1 MRPRGFDPLQARLV
15 EWKRG
20 LGRRRLQHAYR
31 PGPLWIPLEGIDL
44 NPTEMTEENEI
55 ATNETAD
62 QQLDAAST
70 EQHDHNHDHSHED
83 GHDHDHQHGPSLNP
97 ALTREVEV
105 EVPADEVSKAYRT
118 VIKRYQKQARI
129 PGFRA
134 GKVPESLVRS
144 KFAKELRQEV
154 MEALV
159 SERFRIAIVERK
171 LQPVSE
177 PQLLDLQLMDGQ
189 PLRFKAAFEVLPEFD
204 VAGYETVR
212 VEKPKVDL
220 TEEEFEAELGRLMD
234 SQATVEPVE
243 EDRALAEGDW
253 AEIQFRGEI
262 KPLVQTVTEEGVV
275 AASPTEPVTGEDVL
289 IEIGGKNTLAAF
301 NDALRG
307 TKVGQELQFEVVYPS
322 DFGERRLAGQTVSY
336 DVTVKA
342 IKRKIYPERDAEL
355 AKQLGNNES
364 WEEFETQ
371 LREHAGKRKRD
382 ALESGAK
389 NKMLDELIGRYN
401 FPVPES
407 FVQQRV
413 DARLERGL
421 RALAQQGMKSEDMR
435 KLDFGRLR
443 AAQRDEAER
452 EVRASLVVD
461 RIADAEKVEVSDGE
475 LDNEVMMLSI
485 QTREPY
491 ETLRERLTQD
501 GGMARLREEMRREK
515 TSTVLYE
522 NLAS

>member
-1 MRPRGFDPLQARLV
+1 M
-15 EWKRG
+15 
-20 LGRRRLQHAYR
+20 RRRRALDARTRSGAAH
-31 PGPLWIPLEGIDL
+31 LWASLEGIEL
-44 NPTEMTEENEI
+44 NPTEMTE
-55 ATNETAD
+55 TNDTLTTEAAE
-62 QQLDAAST
+62 QQLDTTPA
-70 EQHDHNHDHSHED
+70 EQHEHSHDHDHEHDHNHQHE
-83 GHDHDHQHGPSLNP
+83 PSLNP
-97 ALTREVEV
+97 ELMREIEV
-105 EVPADEVSKAYRT
+105 EVPADEVSKTYRT
-118 VIKRYQKQARI
+118 VIKRYQKLARI

-154 MEALV
+154 LEALV
-159 SERFRIAIVERK
+159 SERFRSAITERK

-177 PQLLDLQLMDGQ
+177 PQLLDLQLNEGQ

-204 VAGYETVR
+204 VAGYDTVR
-212 VEKPKVDL
+212 VEKPKIEL
-220 TEEEFEAELGRLMD
+220 TDEEFESELSRLMD

-262 KPLVQTVTEEGVV
+262 KPLAQTVTEEG
-275 AASPTEPVTGEDVL
+275 ATASEPPAEPITGEDVL
-289 IEIGGKNTLAAF
+289 IEIGGKNTLPAF

-307 TKVGQELQFEVVYPS
+307 TKVGQELTFEVDYPA
-322 DFGERRLAGQTVSY
+322 DFGERRLAGQTVGY

-342 IKRKIYPERDAEL
+342 IKHKSYPERDAEL
-355 AKQLGNNES
+355 AKQLGGVET

-371 LREHAGKRKRD
+371 LRERIGRRKKD

-389 NKMLDELIGRYN
+389 NKMLDELVSRYQ

-421 RALAQQGMKSEDMR
+421 RALAQQGMKPEDMR

-461 RIADAEKVEVSDGE
+461 RIADAENVAIGDAE
-475 LDNEVMMLSI
+475 LDNEVLMLSI

-491 ETLRERLTQD
+491 EALRDRLSKD
-501 GGMARLREEMRREK
+501 GGLARLREELRREK
-515 TSTVLYE
+515 TSSVLYE
-522 NLAS
+522 KLAS

>member
-1 MRPRGFDPLQARLV
+1 MEGTAV
-15 EWKRG
+15 
-20 LGRRRLQHAYR
+20 AYLR
-31 PGPLWIPLEGIDL
+31 APVEGIDL
-44 NPTEMTEENEI
+44 NPTEITE
-55 ATNETAD
+55 TNETMTNDPAD
-62 QQLDAAST
+62 EQLNIAPV
-70 EQHDHNHDHSHED
+70 EQHEHSHDHDHDHSH
-83 GHDHDHQHGPSLNP
+83 QHEPGPSLNP
-97 ALTREVEV
+97 ELTREVEV
-105 EVPADEVSKAYRT
+105 EVPADEVSKTYKT
-118 VIKRYQKQARI
+118 VIKRYQKLARI

-159 SERFRIAIVERK
+159 SERFRQAIVERK
-171 LQPVSE
+171 LRPVSE
-177 PQLLDLQLMDGQ
+177 PQLLDLQLLDGE
-189 PLRFKAAFEVLPEFD
+189 PLKFKAAFEVLPEFD
-204 VAGYETVR
+204 IAGYDTVR
-212 VEKPKVDL
+212 VEKPKVEL
-220 TEEEFEAELGRLMD
+220 TDEEFENEVSRLMD
-234 SQATVEPVE
+234 SHATVEPVE

-262 KPLVQTVTEEGVV
+262 KPLAQTVTEEGVTSTDP
-275 AASPTEPVTGEDVL
+275 APAPVTGEDVL
-289 IEIGGKNTLAAF
+289 IEIDGKNTLPAF

-307 TKVGQELQFEVVYPS
+307 TKVGQELKFEVDYPA
-322 DFGERRLAGQTVSY
+322 DFGERRLAGQTVGY

-342 IKRKIYPERDAEL
+342 IKKKTYPERDGEL
-355 AKQLGNNES
+355 AKQLGGNET
-364 WEEFETQ
+364 WEEFEAQ
-371 LREHAGKRKRD
+371 LREHAGRRKRE

-389 NKMLDELIGRYN
+389 NKMLDELIGRFN

-443 AAQRDEAER
+443 AAQREEAER

-461 RIADAEKVEVSDGE
+461 RIADTENVAVTDEEV
-475 LDNEVMMLSI
+475 DNEVMMLSL

-491 ETLRERLTQD
+491 ETLRERLSKD
-501 GGMARLREEMRREK
+501 GGLARLREEMRREK
-515 TSTVLYE
+515 TSNVLYE
-522 NLAS
+522 KLAS

>member
-1 MRPRGFDPLQARLV
+1 M
-15 EWKRG
+15 
-20 LGRRRLQHAYR
+20 
-31 PGPLWIPLEGIDL
+31 
-44 NPTEMTEENEI
+44 
-55 ATNETAD
+55 
-62 QQLDAAST
+62 
-70 EQHDHNHDHSHED
+70 
-83 GHDHDHQHGPSLNP
+83 
-97 ALTREVEV
+97 
-105 EVPADEVSKAYRT
+105 
-118 VIKRYQKQARI
+118 
-129 PGFRA
+129 
-134 GKVPESLVRS
+134 
-144 KFAKELRQEV
+144 
-154 MEALV
+154 
-159 SERFRIAIVERK
+159 
-171 LQPVSE
+171 
-177 PQLLDLQLMDGQ
+177 
-189 PLRFKAAFEVLPEFD
+189 
-204 VAGYETVR
+204 
-212 VEKPKVDL
+212 
-220 TEEEFEAELGRLMD
+220 
-234 SQATVEPVE
+234 
-243 EDRALAEGDW
+243 
-253 AEIQFRGEI
+253 
-262 KPLVQTVTEEGVV
+262 
-275 AASPTEPVTGEDVL
+275 TGEDVL

-307 TKVGQELQFEVVYPS
+307 TKVGQELKFEVDYPA
-322 DFGERRLAGQTVSY
+322 DFGEQRLSGQTVSY
-336 DVTVKA
+336 EVTVKA

-371 LREHAGKRKRD
+371 LREHVGKRKRD
-382 ALESGAK
+382 ALESGVK

-452 EVRASLVVD
+452 EVRASLVID
-461 RIADAEKVEVSDGE
+461 RIADVEKVDVSDGE

-515 TSTVLYE
+515 TSTALYE
-522 NLAS
+522 KLAS